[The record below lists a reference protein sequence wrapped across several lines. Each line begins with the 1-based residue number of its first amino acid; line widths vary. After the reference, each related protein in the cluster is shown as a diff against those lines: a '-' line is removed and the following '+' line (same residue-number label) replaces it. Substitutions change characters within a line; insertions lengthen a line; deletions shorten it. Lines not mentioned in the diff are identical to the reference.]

1 MNQGEGNMESALH
14 AAIPSSDR
22 LPFDRCMAEARYAAR
37 ACEDVIEGKRLGIA
51 GTPEFLVGYLDPS
64 HPGEL
69 KCVRRLSGTVPAADF
84 EAAIDSVLTHEPQ
97 EAGGD
102 QAIQSTFGDRLMPEY
117 DLRASIGRP
126 VPAVRADDVRRVWSF
141 LASEQARDTRV
152 REGATSSVS
161 LKLLAGLCD
170 ANANVLAVW
179 FRATFVDA
187 LLQQG
192 RLDRWREGNS
202 LRDRVF
208 EVAASFPLPRGQENA
223 DLDAF
228 VAALE

>member
-1 MNQGEGNMESALH
+1 MNSKA
-14 AAIPSSDR
+14 
-22 LPFDRCMAEARYAAR
+22 
-37 ACEDVIEGKRLGIA
+37 VIEAVLA
-51 GTPEFLVGYLDPS
+51 E
-64 HPGEL
+64 
-69 KCVRRLSGTVPAADF
+69 
-84 EAAIDSVLTHEPQ
+84 EAKN
-97 EAGGD
+97 AGGG
-102 QAIQSTFGDRLMPEY
+102 QAIQSTFGDRFMPES
-117 DLRASIGRP
+117 DLRASIEQP

-141 LASEQARDTRV
+141 VASEQARDTRV
-152 REGATSSVS
+152 QGGTTRSVS

-179 FRATFVDA
+179 FRATLVDV

-208 EVAASFPLPRGQENA
+208 EVAASFPLRRGQENA

-228 VAALE
+228 VAALEHVP